1 MNAAANIKA
10 PLFNMT
16 LSILQVTILVRAWS
30 TNGAGV
36 KIECCDKN
44 VERVRILQTQVVGVS
59 TDGPSYRQTD
69 LE

>member
-1 MNAAANIKA
+1 MGEWKDERVVNAAANSKA

-36 KIECCDKN
+36 KIECCDKFL
-44 VERVRILQTQVVGVS
+44 RGYGL
-59 TDGPSYRQTD
+59 YR
-69 LE
+69 LLS